1 MSTHLYKLTDSKL
14 DTVNMRLLY
23 ISESKYENDW
33 ISLPHSHHFTEL
45 FYVLN
50 GKGEFVI
57 NDKTFEIQKDDFII
71 VNSNV
76 SHNET
81 SSSEDPLHYVVM
93 GTDELEFEISS
104 GKNYFIYNFASHNK
118 QLLFYIK
125 SILAEM
131 KTQDD
136 HFEYVCQ
143 NLFQNLIYQIQRW
156 TKIQFLG
163 TQSQKTNKECR
174 FIEQYLNEHFRE
186 DISLQSLSEIV
197 HLSKYYL
204 AHAFKEYRGVSP
216 INYLTQIRI
225 NEAKHLLETTDFSA
239 AKIADF
245 IGFSSQSYFSQIFHK
260 ETGMTPNQY
269 RKNAQKCQNPLP

>member
-118 QLLFYIK
+118 QLHFYIK

-131 KTQDD
+131 RTQDD

-245 IGFSSQSYFSQIFHK
+245 TGFSSQSYFSQIFHK
-260 ETGMTPNQY
+260 EIGMTPNQY
-269 RKNAQKCQNPLP
+269 RRKAQKNLNE

>member
-1 MSTHLYKLTDSKL
+1 MSTHLYKLTNPKL

-23 ISESKYENDW
+23 ISESKFENDW

-45 FYVLN
+45 FYILN
-50 GKGEFVI
+50 GKGTFVI
-57 NDKTFEIQKDDFII
+57 NDKTFEVQKDDFII

-93 GTDELEFEISS
+93 GTDELEFQISE
-104 GKNYFIYNFASHNK
+104 GKNYCIYNFSTHNK
-118 QLLFYIK
+118 LLNFYIK

-131 KTQDD
+131 RAKEDN
-136 HFEYVCQ
+136 FEYVCQ
-143 NLFQNLIYQIQRW
+143 NLFQNLIYQIQRR

-163 TQSQKTNKECR
+163 SQSQKTNKECR
-174 FIEQYLNEHFRE
+174 FIDQYLNEHFRE

-204 AHAFKEYRGVSP
+204 AHAYKEYRGISP

-225 NEAKHLLETTDFSA
+225 NEAKHLLETTDFSV

-245 IGFSSQSYFSQIFHK
+245 TGFSSASYFSQIFHK

-269 RKNAQKCQNPLP
+269 RRNSQNNLNE

>member
-1 MSTHLYKLTDSKL
+1 MSTHLYKLSSTKL
-14 DTVNMRLLY
+14 DAVNMRLLY
-23 ISESKYENDW
+23 ISESKFENDW

-50 GKGEFVI
+50 GKGTFVI

-76 SHNET
+76 MHNES

-93 GTDELEFEISS
+93 GTDELEFQTNS
-104 GKNYFIYNFASHNK
+104 GKNFFIYNFSSHSK
-118 QLLFYIK
+118 QLRFSIK
-125 SILAEM
+125 SMLMEM
-131 KTQDD
+131 RTKDN
-136 HFEYVCQ
+136 HFEHICQ
-143 NLFQNLIYQIQRW
+143 NLFENLIYQIQRW
-156 TKIQFLG
+156 TKLPFLD

-204 AHAFKEYRGVSP
+204 AHAFKEYKGISP
-216 INYLTQIRI
+216 ISYLTQIRV
-225 NEAKHLLETTDFSA
+225 NEAKHLLETTDFSV

-245 IGFSSQSYFSQIFHK
+245 TGFSSQSYFSQIFHK
-260 ETGMTPNQY
+260 ETGMTPNKY
-269 RKNAQKCQNPLP
+269 RLNSQKNPNAET

>member
-1 MSTHLYKLTDSKL
+1 MSTHLYKLSNPKL

-76 SHNET
+76 AHNEA
-81 SSSEDPLHYVVM
+81 SSLEEPLHYVVM
-93 GTDELEFEISS
+93 GTDELEFQFNSD
-104 GKNYFIYNFASHNK
+104 KNYYMYNFSSHDK
-118 QLLFYIK
+118 QLRFYIK
-125 SILAEM
+125 SILGEM
-131 KTQDD
+131 RTQDD
-136 HFEYVCQ
+136 HFECICQ
-143 NLFQNLIYQIQRW
+143 NLFENLVYQIQRW
-156 TKIQFLG
+156 TKIQFSS

-204 AHAFKEYRGVSP
+204 AHAFKEYKGISP
-216 INYLTQIRI
+216 INYLTQVRI

-245 IGFSSQSYFSQIFHK
+245 TGFASQSYFSQIFHK
-260 ETGMTPNQY
+260 ETGMSPNKF
-269 RKNAQKCQNPLP
+269 RRNAQKNLNDQT

>member
-245 IGFSSQSYFSQIFHK
+245 TGFSSQSYFSQIFHK
-260 ETGMTPNQY
+260 EIGMTPNQY
-269 RKNAQKCQNPLP
+269 RKKAQKNLNE

>member
-14 DTVNMRLLY
+14 DAVNMRLLY

-118 QLLFYIK
+118 LLHFYIK

-131 KTQDD
+131 RAQDD

-245 IGFSSQSYFSQIFHK
+245 TGFSSQSYFSQIFHK
-260 ETGMTPNQY
+260 ETGMTPNKY
-269 RKNAQKCQNPLP
+269 RRNAQKNLDE

>member
-143 NLFQNLIYQIQRW
+143 NLFQNLIYHIQRW

-245 IGFSSQSYFSQIFHK
+245 TGFSSQSYFSQIFHK
-260 ETGMTPNQY
+260 EIGMTPNQY
-269 RKNAQKCQNPLP
+269 RKKAQKCQNPL